1 MAGELH
7 TLVSITWRK
16 TKYCPLP
23 PWKSRAR
30 KKGHRELELSRTEQE
45 AESSGALQYEK
56 DKLYVYVPF
65 KW

>member
-1 MAGELH
+1 MEKNK
-7 TLVSITWRK
+7 I
-16 TKYCPLP
+16 LP
-23 PWKSRAR
+23 PATLEKQS
-30 KKGHRELELSRTEQE
+30 KEGHDRELELSRTEQE